1 MTEHSPQSAPQ
12 PASAWKRRARSLAP
26 WLVAGLAMFWV
37 THAVHWGDVWRAC
50 EHVPLGWFVGTSL
63 VMLLLNCAADTLAMY
78 YTFGWFGCHVPY
90 RELFV
95 IRGATYLVAVVQ
107 YYVGQAAILG
117 FLRSRKGVP
126 LWRGAGWILFVSAIN
141 MGVLILIAAAG
152 LARAQIDIK
161 WLKMVPAV
169 VAVTVVGYA
178 ILLRIKPAF
187 LTRVQML
194 APIFEMGITG
204 HIKATIVRIPHVLVL
219 ILWHYLSLRWFGVRV
234 PVITALV
241 YLPAVFF
248 FAALPVSVQGLGLS
262 QWAAVTFFVAY
273 SDSGKPAVLAY
284 SLAMTAVS
292 LVIQVSMGVVFL
304 RAAQRL
310 GMREQP
316 PVDAAQ
322 GVAPVAAG

>member
-1 MTEHSPQSAPQ
+1 MADSTPQ
-12 PASAWKRRARSLAP
+12 PASAWRRHARNLAP

-90 RELFV
+90 RELFI

-117 FLRSRKGVP
+117 FLRQRKGVP

-141 MGVLILIAAAG
+141 MGVLVLIAAAG
-152 LARAQIDIK
+152 LARAPIDIR
-161 WLKMVPAV
+161 WLKMVPLAV
-169 VAVTVVGYA
+169 AITVVCYC
-178 ILLRIKPAF
+178 ILLKIKPPIVM
-187 LTRVQML
+187 RYQIL
-194 APIFEMGITG
+194 APIFEMGISG
-204 HIKATIVRIPHVLVL
+204 HIKSTIVRVPHVLVL
-219 ILWHYLSLRWFGVRV
+219 ILWHWLSLRWFGVHV

-273 SDSGKPAVLAY
+273 SDTGKPAVLAY

-292 LVIQVSMGVVFL
+292 LVIQVSMGVLFL
-304 RAAQRL
+304 RSAQRL
-310 GMREQP
+310 GMRETPQAD
-316 PVDAAQ
+316 DAASP
-322 GVAPVAAG
+322 APVAAG